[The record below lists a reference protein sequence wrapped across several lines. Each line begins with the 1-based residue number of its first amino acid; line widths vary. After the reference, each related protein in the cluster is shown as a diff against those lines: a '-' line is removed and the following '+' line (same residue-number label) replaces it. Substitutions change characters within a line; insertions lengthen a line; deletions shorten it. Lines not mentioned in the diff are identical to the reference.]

1 MRIYLDTSAFVKRYC
16 EEEGS
21 DVVNEVFESGNEI
34 LSSYWTLAEAIAA
47 IDRKVAKRQISEEER
62 DFAISVLFSDVFNRV
77 TFVEISN
84 EFIEAIIEMILAHHI
99 SADDA
104 LQLFSCII
112 SFSPIFL
119 ASDRALIR
127 AAKEEGL
134 KAFDVENSEDNE
146 RLRRLLAGNTGN
158 DPNI

>member
-1 MRIYLDTSAFVKRYC
+1 MRIYLDTSVFVKRYC

-21 DVVNEVFESGNEI
+21 DVVNDVFESGNEI

-77 TFVEISN
+77 TFVKISN

-99 SADDA
+99 STDDA

>member
-1 MRIYLDTSAFVKRYC
+1 MMIYLDTSAFVKRYC

-21 DVVNEVFESGNEI
+21 DVVNAVFESGNEI

-77 TFVEISN
+77 TFVKISN
-84 EFIEAIIEMILAHHI
+84 EFIEAIIESILAHHI

-119 ASDRALIR
+119 ASDKALIR

-146 RLRRLLAGNTGN
+146 GLRSLLAGNTGN
-158 DPNI
+158 DSNI

>member
-21 DVVNEVFESGNEI
+21 DVVNEVFESGDEI

-77 TFVEISN
+77 TFVKISN

-112 SFSPIFL
+112 SFSQIFL

>member
-21 DVVNEVFESGNEI
+21 DVVNEVFEGGNEI
-34 LSSYWTLAEAIAA
+34 VTSYWTLAEAIAA

-62 DFAISVLFSDVFNRV
+62 DFVISVLFSDVSDRI
-77 TFVEISN
+77 TFVKISN
-84 EFIEAIIEMILAHHI
+84 EFIEAIIEKILAHHI

-104 LQLFSCII
+104 LHLFSCFV
-112 SFSPIFL
+112 SLSPIFL
-119 ASDRALIR
+119 ASDKGLIR

-134 KAFDVENSEDNE
+134 KAFDVENREE
-146 RLRRLLAGNTGN
+146 KEKLRRLLAGE
-158 DPNI
+158 DD

>member
-1 MRIYLDTSAFVKRYC
+1 MRIYLDTSVFVKRYC

-21 DVVNEVFESGNEI
+21 DVVNDVFESGNEI

-77 TFVEISN
+77 TFVKISN

>member
-21 DVVNEVFESGNEI
+21 DVVNDVFESGNEI

-77 TFVEISN
+77 TFVKISN
-84 EFIEAIIEMILAHHI
+84 EFIEAIIESILAHHI

-112 SFSPIFL
+112 CFSPILL
-119 ASDRALIR
+119 ASDRTLIR
-127 AAKEEGL
+127 AAKAEGL

-146 RLRRLLAGNTGN
+146 RLRMLLADNTGN
-158 DPNI
+158 DSNI